1 MFEGDGAQASS
12 FSNLKFSEIFDII
25 IIENE
30 RRSIMWRVIFSV
42 YMFVALFDI
51 LFFVRTISDCARMV
65 KDELVELE
73 DNMHTIPGWENFE
86 ISTHFRVRWLQSY
99 RYFLISLFPV
109 VNFTF
114 MYSFLAKPNMFRQ
127 LFYTSFRGTAE
138 NVVKRMVEELEEE
151 ISNDDCE

>member
-1 MFEGDGAQASS
+1 
-12 FSNLKFSEIFDII
+12 
-25 IIENE
+25 
-30 RRSIMWRVIFSV
+30 MWRVIFSV

-51 LFFVRTISDCARMV
+51 LFFIRTISDCARMV

-73 DNMHTIPGWENFE
+73 DNIYTIPGWENFE

-114 MYSFLAKPNMFRQ
+114 MYSFLAKPIYLGRCF
-127 LFYTSFRGTAE
+127 
-138 NVVKRMVEELEEE
+138 
-151 ISNDDCE
+151 I

>member
-1 MFEGDGAQASS
+1 
-12 FSNLKFSEIFDII
+12 
-25 IIENE
+25 
-30 RRSIMWRVIFSV
+30 MWRVIFSV

-73 DNMHTIPGWENFE
+73 DSMHTIPGWENFE

>member
-51 LFFVRTISDCARMV
+51 LFFIRTISDCARMV

-73 DNMHTIPGWENFE
+73 DSMHTIPGWENFE

-138 NVVKRMVEELEEE
+138 NVVKRMVKELEEE

>member
-1 MFEGDGAQASS
+1 
-12 FSNLKFSEIFDII
+12 
-25 IIENE
+25 
-30 RRSIMWRVIFSV
+30 MWRVIFSV

-65 KDELVELE
+65 KDEFVKLE
-73 DNMHTIPGWENFE
+73 DNIYTIPGWENFE

-114 MYSFLAKPNMFRQ
+114 MYSFLAKPDIFRKMF
-127 LFYTSFRGTAE
+127 YMNFRAIAE
-138 NVVKRMVEELEEE
+138 NTVKSMMEKLGKENET
-151 ISNDDCE
+151 NDCE

>member
-1 MFEGDGAQASS
+1 
-12 FSNLKFSEIFDII
+12 
-25 IIENE
+25 
-30 RRSIMWRVIFSV
+30 MWRVIFSV

-51 LFFVRTISDCARMV
+51 MFFIRTISDCARMV

-73 DNMHTIPGWENFE
+73 DNIHTIPGWENFE

-114 MYSFLAKPNMFRQ
+114 MYSFLAKPDIFRKMF
-127 LFYTSFRGTAE
+127 YMNFRAIAE
-138 NVVKRMVEELEEE
+138 NTVKSMMEKLGKENET
-151 ISNDDCE
+151 NDCE

>member
-1 MFEGDGAQASS
+1 
-12 FSNLKFSEIFDII
+12 
-25 IIENE
+25 
-30 RRSIMWRVIFSV
+30 MWRVIFSV

-138 NVVKRMVEELEEE
+138 NVVKRMMEELKEE

>member
-1 MFEGDGAQASS
+1 
-12 FSNLKFSEIFDII
+12 
-25 IIENE
+25 
-30 RRSIMWRVIFSV
+30 MWRVIFSV

-51 LFFVRTISDCARMV
+51 LFFIRTISDCARMV

-73 DNMHTIPGWENFE
+73 DSMHTIPGWENFE

>member
-1 MFEGDGAQASS
+1 
-12 FSNLKFSEIFDII
+12 
-25 IIENE
+25 
-30 RRSIMWRVIFSV
+30 MWRVIFSV

-73 DNMHTIPGWENFE
+73 DSMHTIPGWENFE

-114 MYSFLAKPNMFRQ
+114 MYSFLAKPDIFRKM
-127 LFYTSFRGTAE
+127 FYTSFRGTAE

-151 ISNDDCE
+151 ISNDDYE

>member
-1 MFEGDGAQASS
+1 
-12 FSNLKFSEIFDII
+12 
-25 IIENE
+25 
-30 RRSIMWRVIFSV
+30 MWRVIFSV

-51 LFFVRTISDCARMV
+51 LFFIRTISDCARMV

-73 DNMHTIPGWENFE
+73 DNIHTIPGQENFE

-114 MYSFLAKPNMFRQ
+114 MYSFLAKPDIFRKMF
-127 LFYTSFRGTAE
+127 YMNFRAIAE
-138 NVVKRMVEELEEE
+138 NTVKSMMEKLGKENET
-151 ISNDDCE
+151 NDCE

>member
-1 MFEGDGAQASS
+1 
-12 FSNLKFSEIFDII
+12 
-25 IIENE
+25 
-30 RRSIMWRVIFSV
+30 MWRVIFSV

-51 LFFVRTISDCARMV
+51 LFFIRTISDCARMV

-73 DNMHTIPGWENFE
+73 DNIHTIPGWENFE